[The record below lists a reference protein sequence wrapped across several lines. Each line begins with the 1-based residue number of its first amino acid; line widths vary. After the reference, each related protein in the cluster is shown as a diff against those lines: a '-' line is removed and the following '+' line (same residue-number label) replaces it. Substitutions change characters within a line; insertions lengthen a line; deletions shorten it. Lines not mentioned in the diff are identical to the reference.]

1 MSFQNPAFEY
11 FAKQDANELIS
22 HLSNHILL
30 WGTNT
35 SASSVYTGII
45 AAYWRNMAAY
55 YSPLMNPDSW
65 MSSLGYVGEQGE
77 LVRMVVPIAR
87 TLIQQYVSLVTR
99 QRLNFECITDVTDS
113 NPLMTV
119 RLGKAIC
126 NAVSE
131 KNRLDEK
138 AQRLAERVAVFGM
151 GFISCTWETDKGY
164 IYSKNDDESYNYSG
178 EPHIETHDMM
188 DVVFDWSV
196 EDWGNLDWVVVKRV
210 KNRWNLISQHP
221 ELKSEIIS
229 LPSVKETRQTLPN
242 YNFLARYDNSDMIY
256 VYEFYHKPTPALPHG
271 RMTIYGGPN
280 CVFFDSPDVN
290 PYECLPVFCIK
301 FEQIAGTGL
310 GFPLLSSML
319 PAQEMFDHSMS
330 VIATNQQAFGVQSVL
345 VPKGADISVNDLQGM
360 NFITYTAANAEGGGK
375 PEPLQLTATPPEV
388 NAFADRL
395 RDLMGEIS
403 MINSTL
409 RGSPPSN
416 VTSGAMAATLSANAL
431 EFLSNASKAM
441 TINMEAL
448 MNLAIKCYK
457 KFANVDQIVD
467 IVGDNL
473 TSYVKEFKADTLKSI
488 NRIKVR
494 EQNPLLSSV
503 AGRLQLTDSLM
514 QSGLIKDPSK
524 YFGILEG
531 APVQSLYEDS
541 YDEQIV
547 VQQEIDAIMD
557 GRNVM
562 PIITDNHPLFIKG
575 YKKILA
581 NPIVRVNS
589 TIVQTVIQLMTERIK
604 MMDIVS
610 QDPVLSRAIAMQY
623 DQPPPGASGGPQG
636 GPPPGDAVS
645 KMEADTASPADPAKP
660 SA

>member
-1 MSFQNPAFEY
+1 MQNTGQEY
-11 FAKQDANELIS
+11 FAKQDAEALIA
-22 HLSNHILL
+22 HMQNHILL

-35 SASSVYTGII
+35 SSSSVYTGII

-65 MSSLGYVGEQGE
+65 MSSLGYVGDQGE

-113 NPLMTV
+113 NPLMTS
-119 RLGKAIC
+119 RLGRSIC
-126 NAVSE
+126 NAVAE
-131 KNRLDEK
+131 KFKLDEK
-138 AQRLAERVAVFGM
+138 AQKLAERVAVFGM
-151 GFISCTWETDKGY
+151 GFMSCTWKTDQGY

-178 EPHIETHDMM
+178 EPYIETHDMM
-188 DVVFDWSV
+188 DVVFDWSI
-196 EDWGNLDWVVVKRV
+196 EDWEKLDWLVIKRV
-210 KNRWNLISQHP
+210 SNRWNLVAQYP
-221 ELKSEIIS
+221 ELKNEIIS
-229 LPSVKETRQTLPN
+229 LPSVKDTRQTLPN
-242 YNFLARYDNSDMIY
+242 YNFLARYDNSDMVY
-256 VYEFYHKPTPALPHG
+256 VYEFYHKPTPAIPHG
-271 RMTIYGGPN
+271 RMTVYGGPN
-280 CVFFDSPDVN
+280 CVFFDSPDNN
-290 PYECLPVFCIK
+290 PYECLPAFCIK

-310 GFPLLSSML
+310 GYPLLSSML

-330 VIATNQQAFGVQSVL
+330 VVATNQQSFGVQSVL

-375 PEPLQLTATPPEV
+375 PEPLQLTATPPEI
-388 NAFADRL
+388 NQFADRL
-395 RDLMGEIS
+395 KDLMGEIS

-431 EFLSNASKAM
+431 EFLSSASKAM
-441 TINMEAL
+441 TLNIESL
-448 MNLAIKCYK
+448 MNLVIKCYK
-457 KFANVDQIVD
+457 KFANIEQIVD

-473 TSYVKEFKADTLKSI
+473 TSYVQEFKAESLKSI
-488 NRIKVR
+488 NRIKIR

-503 AGRLQLTDSLM
+503 AGRLQLSDSLI
-514 QSGLIKDPSK
+514 QSGMITDPSK

-541 YDEQIV
+541 FDEQLV
-547 VQQEIDAIMD
+547 VQQEVDAIMS
-557 GRNVM
+557 GRPVM
-562 PIITDNHPLFIKG
+562 PLITDNHPLFIKG

-589 TIVQTVIQLMTERIK
+589 TITQTVIQLMTERIK
-604 MMDIVS
+604 MMDIVA
-610 QDPVLSRAIAMQY
+610 QDPILSRAIAMQY
-623 DQPPPGASGGPQG
+623 GQPQQAPGGAQS
-636 GPPPGDAVS
+636 GPPPGETVS

-660 SA
+660 AA

>member
-1 MSFQNPAFEY
+1 MSIQNPAMEY
-11 FAKQDANELIS
+11 FATQDADELIA
-22 HLSNHILL
+22 HLNNHILL

-35 SASSVYTGII
+35 SASSIFTGII

-55 YSPLMNPDSW
+55 YSPMMNPDSW

-77 LVRMVVPIAR
+77 LVRMVVPVAR

-113 NPLMTV
+113 NPMVTT
-119 RLGKAIC
+119 RLGKSIC
-126 NAVSE
+126 NSVAE
-131 KNRLDEK
+131 KHKLDEK
-138 AQRLAERVAVFGM
+138 AQKLAERVAVFGM
-151 GFISCTWETDKGY
+151 GFLSCTWKTDKGY
-164 IYSKNDDESYNYSG
+164 IYSKNDDGTFNYSG
-178 EPHIETHDMM
+178 EPQIETHDMM
-188 DVVFDWSV
+188 DVVFDWSI
-196 EDWGNLDWVVVKRV
+196 EDWENLDWVVIKRV
-210 KNRWNLISQHP
+210 QNRWNLVAQYP
-221 ELKSEIIS
+221 ELKNEIIS
-229 LPSVKETRQTLPN
+229 LPSVRDTRQTLPN
-242 YNFLARYDNSDMIY
+242 YNFLARYDNADSVY
-256 VYEFYHKPTPALPHG
+256 VYEFYHKPTPALPYG
-271 RMTIYGGPN
+271 RMTVYGGPN
-280 CVFFDSPDVN
+280 CVFFDSPDYN

-301 FEQIAGTGL
+301 FETIAGTGL
-310 GFPLLSSML
+310 GYPLLSSML

-388 NAFADRL
+388 NQFADRL

-431 EFLSNASKAM
+431 EFLSSASKAM
-441 TINMEAL
+441 TINFESL
-448 MNLAIKCYK
+448 MNLVIKCYK

-467 IVGDNL
+467 IVGDNM
-473 TSYVKEFKADTLKSI
+473 TSYVKEFKSDTLKSI
-488 NRIKVR
+488 NRIKIR

-514 QSGLIKDPSK
+514 QAGLITDTSD

-531 APVQSLYEDS
+531 QPPSSMYGAKYND
-541 YDEQIV
+541 QIA
-547 VQQEIDAIMD
+547 VQQEIDALME
-557 GRNVM
+557 GRSVA
-562 PIITDNHPLFIKG
+562 PLITDNHPKYIKG
-575 YKKILA
+575 YHEILS
-581 NPIVRVNS
+581 NPIVRINS
-589 TIVQTVIQLMTERIK
+589 TITQTVIQLMSERIK
-604 MMDIVS
+604 LMDMVA
-610 QDPVLSRAIAMQY
+610 QDPILSRAVAIMY
-623 DQPPPGASGGPQG
+623 DQPPPGASAGPQG
-636 GPPPGDAVS
+636 GQPPGDTMA

-660 SA
+660 AA